1 MHTEPAPLTAEQLA
15 CTLNNTA
22 SVTCSGP
29 LPDENTRL
37 LACFASFGPVGIE
50 RRGDSPVLTARV
62 LVTAFGQNSLE
73 EIESYDKTAELAI
86 PLPVTQTG
94 ELYPECW
101 LSAQDVQAGCSGGT
115 LEVTVTVRA
124 EGAVLCRESRP
135 FVSSAEIGE
144 PLAPADP
151 EISLR
156 VYYAQPGE
164 ELFDIAR
171 RFHVS
176 PGQMLEANGLEP
188 DTRTLAAARRLLV
201 PGA

>member
-1 MHTEPAPLTAEQLA
+1 MSPA
-15 CTLNNTA
+15 
-22 SVTCSGP
+22 
-29 LPDENTRL
+29 
-37 LACFASFGPVGIE
+37 
-50 RRGDSPVLTARV
+50 
-62 LVTAFGQNSLE
+62 
-73 EIESYDKTAELAI
+73 
-86 PLPVTQTG
+86 G

-101 LSAQDVQAGCSGGT
+101 LSAQDVQASCSGGT

-124 EGAVLCRESRP
+124 QGAILSRESRP
-135 FVSSAEIGE
+135 FISSIEIGE